1 MHRIPARPAF
11 RGYHRSWGG
20 HCEADLTEQPSAEEE
35 SAVME
40 LLEQMPADVL
50 AELGNAMSDSGT
62 AEEFANRILL
72 GSCPSCGSEQTG
84 DCGADPEINEL
95 LVGRCYE
102 WGHLWCTECGKTLTR
117 DKVYCTCWDE
127 EEL

>member
-1 MHRIPARPAF
+1 MRCWNCGRKVTKKAKVC
-11 RGYHRSWGG
+11 W

-40 LLEQMPADVL
+40 FLKQMPADVL
-50 AELGNAMSDSGT
+50 AELSNAMSDSAT
-62 AEEFANRILL
+62 AEEFANRILV

-102 WGHLWCTECGKTLTR
+102 CGHLWCTECGKTLTR
-117 DKVYCTCWDE
+117 DKVYCDCWDE
-127 EEL
+127 EQL